1 MTQVSK
7 RLPVLLALLVGL
19 AMAFAV
25 WALPNAV
32 FADDEKQLETVSFGN
47 GYDAGWAQFFFVAG
61 LNGTVDMDYLN
72 ISVFDKGGNLV
83 EPENYDLVISVNEGN
98 EAIAG
103 PYGIRDEVS
112 GFTEYLVDAV
122 AKEES
127 EYVGDA
133 HKEFAVADEHSLGFF
148 CSYNDFS
155 GKVNK
160 HDWRMHDRFWLRQGQ
175 DVNLVVKEKA
185 GMPEANILTEGE
197 DYDVTYYR
205 RSGSPEDMNNPDK
218 PFEDILIAS
227 EDTLVKDDQGNP
239 AVPTELGGYF
249 ARIEGIAPYYGGND
263 VLLDIVESD
272 AVLDIFFETRGDNNL
287 WSDQDKDY
295 SVAVPEG
302 IEGKLA
308 IEVGFWNPD
317 AGKWGEKFP
326 DNEGYYEF
334 NSATSTLTL
343 HGNSIIQE
351 YGDPNFPMT
360 LYATITDASGKTL
373 ARGFEDVFLR
383 QEVYD
388 YQNMPDTQ
396 DELLPGWDGWIDKD
410 IYAFIRNPKYPDG
423 ENFALPVT
431 DINLDDPDGILELTN
446 EGEQWKYVAKKPG
459 EATIHLT
466 YHDYDDTSV
475 SIEIR
480 VIVSNTVYR
489 VDMRSANGFRNG
501 LPGSSLTLLAQAEK
515 ELLVPN
521 YDDPEHPDY
530 DNTTKGLT
538 YQWSVTE
545 GKSYATITPD
555 ANDPAKA
562 VLKFKAL
569 PNGQDWIDEQVK
581 VKVAI
586 VDSESDDPAAER
598 TQRDEEFWVNSEFY
612 QIWPAVINEDLEV
625 GQTIT
630 LKPEVRLYRYGQ
642 KNYSV
647 VKNVEYEMH
656 HDDAVEVQENNGTFT
671 IKRVKDWDTWFDM
684 DARWD
689 GGGAWQNY
697 HLNNKDYRIEF
708 GFWDVDLYDDSTVTI
723 SPQIR
728 DAVSFGDNDY
738 RIDYRV
744 GTMHWDE
751 VNEEDVWDSDVAA
764 DSGVYTV
771 DGNKLIFDGAEMAKA
786 GLNELRV
793 RAELTINGE
802 NYGSED
808 CEVRLR
814 VSCPTRG
821 HDHNWI
827 KSVVKNPT
835 LTEVGYEF
843 WICPDFMFLDG
854 CGETRLVEIP
864 KLSNISGAT
873 VSAVKNQ
880 TYTGK
885 ALTPALIVKVG
896 STALKAG
903 TDYTAAY
910 TNNTKVGNAT
920 VTLTG
925 KGKYGGT
932 KKATFKIVKAKN
944 PMVIKTKAVTL
955 KAKDV
960 KKKNKTIKAAAAF
973 AVTKNQGKVTYK
985 KKSGDA
991 KITIAANGTIT
1002 VKKGLKKGKYKFVV
1016 NVTAAG
1022 DANYNKIT
1030 KAATVNI
1037 TVK

>member
-25 WALPNAV
+25 WGAAPNAV

-61 LNGTVDMDYLN
+61 LNETVDMDYLN

-103 PYGIRDEVS
+103 PYGILDEDS
-112 GFTEYLVDAV
+112 GFTEYLVDV
-122 AKEES
+122 WAKEDSGYGGE
-127 EYVGDA
+127 A
-133 HKEFAVADEHSLGFF
+133 HKEFVVADEHSLEFF
-148 CSYNDFS
+148 CSDNDFS

-185 GMPEANILTEGE
+185 GMPGANILTEGE
-197 DYDVTYYR
+197 DYNVTYYR

-227 EDTLVKDDQGNP
+227 EDTMVKDDQGNP
-239 AVPTELGGYF
+239 VVPTELGGYF
-249 ARIEGIAPYYGGND
+249 ARIEGIAPYYGRND

-287 WSDQDKDY
+287 WPDQNKDY

-302 IEGKLA
+302 VNGKLTV
-308 IEVGFWNPD
+308 EVGFWNPD
-317 AGKWGEKFP
+317 EGEWGKQIP
-326 DNEGYYEF
+326 ADEGYYEF
-334 NSATSTLTL
+334 NNKTATLTL
-343 HGNSIIQE
+343 HGNNIIQD
-351 YGDPNFPMT
+351 YGAPDFPLT
-360 LYATITDASGKTL
+360 LYATVKKNNETTASGN
-373 ARGFEDVFLR
+373 EDVWLR
-383 QEVYD
+383 EAEYWC
-388 YQNMPDTQ
+388 
-396 DELLPGWDGWIDKD
+396 DEPRNDDLLPGWESRIDD
-410 IYAFIRNPKYPDG
+410 VHIFVCDQEHFDG
-423 ENFALPVT
+423 EDFNQEIKHAEIKTQTPAGV
-431 DINLDDPDGILELTN
+431 LELWN
-446 EGEQWKYVAKKPG
+446 EDGEWRYKARNFGTAVIK
-459 EATIHLT
+459 AT
-466 YHDYDDTSV
+466 YDNYDGTEKTCEFTVTV
-475 SIEIR
+475 SD
-480 VIVSNTVYR
+480 TVYR
-489 VDMRSANGFRNG
+489 VDMRSVNGFRNG
-501 LPGSSLTLLAQAEK
+501 LPGSSLTLLARAEK

-530 DNTTKGLT
+530 DNTKKGLT
-538 YQWSVTE
+538 YQWSITE
-545 GKSYATITPD
+545 GKSFATITPD
-555 ANDPAKA
+555 AKDPAKA
-562 VLKFKAL
+562 VLKFKTL
-569 PNGQDWIDEQVK
+569 PKGQDWIDEPVR

-586 VDSESDDPAAER
+586 LDSESENPAAER
-598 TQRDEEFWVNSEFY
+598 TQTVEEFWVSSEFY
-612 QIWPAVINEDLEV
+612 QICPAVINEDLEV

-630 LKPEVRLYRYGQ
+630 FKPEVRLYQYG
-642 KNYSV
+642 KSNYSV
-647 VKNVEYEMH
+647 VKNVKYELH
-656 HDDAVEVQENNGTFT
+656 HDDVVEVQENNGTFT
-671 IKRVKDWDTWFDM
+671 IKRVEGWDTWLDV
-684 DARWD
+684 DARWN
-689 GGGAWQNY
+689 GGSAWQDY

-723 SPQIR
+723 NPQIR
-728 DAVSFGDNDY
+728 DAVSLSDNDY
-738 RIDYRV
+738 HIGYTV
-744 GTMHWDE
+744 GKVHWDE
-751 VNEEDVWDSDVAA
+751 GKGEDVWEDLDAKERSI
-764 DSGVYTV
+764 YTV
-771 DGNKLIFDGAEMAKA
+771 DGNRIKFDGAEMAKA

-793 RAELTINGE
+793 RAELSINGE

-814 VSCPTRG
+814 TSCPTRG
-821 HDHNWI
+821 HDHNWV
-827 KSVVKNPT
+827 KGVVKKPT

-843 WICPDFMFLDG
+843 WTCPDFMFLSG
-854 CGETRLVEIP
+854 CGETRLIEIP
-864 KLSNISGAT
+864 KLIDISGA
-873 VSAVKNQ
+873 SAAAIKNQ
-880 TYTGK
+880 PYTGK
-885 ALTPALIVKVG
+885 ALTPSLTVKCNG
-896 STALKAG
+896 AALKSG
-903 TDYTAAY
+903 TDYTAKY
-910 TNNTKVGNAT
+910 TNNKKVGTAT

-932 KKATFKIVKAKN
+932 KKVTFKIVKAAN

-960 KKKNKTIKAAAAF
+960 KKKDQTIKTTAAF
-973 AVTKNQGKVTYK
+973 TVTKNQGKATYK

-1022 DANYNKIT
+1022 DANYKKIT